1 LISTGK
7 TKKAA
12 QWAAFFRLAFL
23 AGLARGFLTFHY
35 VTVLPVL
42 ITPGDLKWKDVK
54 RPSA

>member
-23 AGLARGFLTFHY
+23 TGLACGFLTFHF